1 MPSILLEL
9 ESILLYSYGQIH
21 YSMAGRV
28 RGLSSCLCGNY
39 YYIIYFD
46 FQIIF
51 ITYEL
56 CTYAGTRIRKY
67 IYAYIK
73 RISNSYILSFS
84 ISITIKYI

>member
-39 YYIIYFD
+39 NLFSNYFYYV
-46 FQIIF
+46 
-51 ITYEL
+51 
-56 CTYAGTRIRKY
+56 
-67 IYAYIK
+67 
-73 RISNSYILSFS
+73 
-84 ISITIKYI
+84 

>member
-39 YYIIYFD
+39 YYIIYF
-46 FQIIF
+46 QIIF

-56 CTYAGTRIRKY
+56 CTYAGTRIRKS